1 VTGYSGVSS
10 FHGLWHHIGLVF
22 LGGGGEVGNTAKISE
37 VVQSTGF
44 WQTLSLCNFTTEAVF
59 SRQNVC
65 KRVFVLT
72 LFL

>member
-1 VTGYSGVSS
+1 
-10 FHGLWHHIGLVF
+10 
-22 LGGGGEVGNTAKISE
+22 VGNTAKISE

>member
-1 VTGYSGVSS
+1 
-10 FHGLWHHIGLVF
+10 
-22 LGGGGEVGNTAKISE
+22 LGWFFGGKVGEAGKTAKISE

-65 KRVFVLT
+65 KRAFVLT